1 VEVIE
6 LPADLRLPS
15 LQANNLPDNLAHCD
29 RQCTAAVCGCVAEI
43 QYIRRKNCGFG
54 CPQSAKRQ
62 GITRCSQSFPLARR
76 CVIATLAR
84 AGRSFNVETASPS
97 IQCHAQQAELC
108 RCRGILL
115 LCSGGGQFLRGNW
128 NRPNSY
134 RHQFNHRRNRPQ
146 FQRRNSICEYAA
158 SRSAC

>member
-1 VEVIE
+1 MEVIE

-29 RQCTAAVCGCVAEI
+29 RQCTGAICGCVAEI

-97 IQCHAQQAELC
+97 IQCHAQQASFVGAGEFFSYA
-108 RCRGILL
+108 RGAVSFYVETDRAKQLHTL
-115 LCSGGGQFLRGNW
+115 G
-128 NRPNSY
+128 RPTK
-134 RHQFNHRRNRPQ
+134 P
-146 FQRRNSICEYAA
+146 
-158 SRSAC
+158 AC